1 MEVDMAL
8 VRQAGAA
15 GTVSGRAQVP
25 GTVVAPA
32 IPALPGHPP
41 IQEMA
46 AAVPSLPAKAW
57 SVIAGLGLTGTGAI
71 GAWNI
76 HLMMQP
82 TPFQIGDTPSTF
94 AAMFVFSA
102 AVERV
107 LEPFSRFMPG
117 WGAQEKYEK
126 AVADVENG
134 VPGAMNA
141 AAHFKA
147 AVESARAS
155 RGVLMWGLATF
166 AATLLSAGSGFYL
179 LRALSANP
187 AWDGVATWADAL
199 VTGLVV
205 GSGTKP
211 VHDVLTRVQQRTNAA
226 QTPF

>member
-1 MEVDMAL
+1 MEVNMAL
-8 VRQAGAA
+8 VRRAGAA
-15 GTVSGRAQVP
+15 GAAIGRAQVP
-25 GTVVAPA
+25 GAVAVPA
-32 IPALPGHPP
+32 IPAQPGNPP
-41 IQEMA
+41 TQEMA

-57 SVIAGLGLTGTGAI
+57 SVVTGLGLTGLGAV

-76 HLMMQP
+76 HTMVQP
-82 TPFQIGDTPSTF
+82 TAFQIGDTPSTF

-107 LEPFSRFMPG
+107 LEPLSRFMPG
-117 WGAQEKYEK
+117 RSAQEKYEK
-126 AVADVENG
+126 AVADMENG

-147 AVESARAS
+147 AVDSARAS

-166 AATLLSAGSGFYL
+166 AATLMSAGSGFYL

-187 AWDGVATWADAL
+187 NWNGVAAWADAL
-199 VTGLVV
+199 LTGLVV